1 MGNRVARYGEGVME
15 AGWLLAVIITPL
27 FFNVYS
33 SRVFEPDKVALFR
46 SLALVVLAAWV
57 VTFVSE
63 RVARFGPPLETL
75 ATWWR
80 APLVVPVLAFAIVAV
95 LATALSVAPTRS
107 LLGSY
112 HRLQGTLTTLSY
124 LVLFAA
130 VATHLRGRQQLER
143 VLTAVVLTSLA
154 ISIYAIFQRYGW
166 DPVPWPSAPWPESR
180 TFANLG
186 NPIFLGAYL
195 AMAVFVVLGR
205 LTTSV
210 RAVLAGDPCRRCHI
224 GRAAVYGV
232 IVTVDLAAIAFTQS
246 RGPVVG
252 LYAGLVCFWL
262 LLAAAG
268 YVRRLA
274 VAALVV
280 LALPAVFLALLH
292 VPDGPLHAI
301 RQWEGVGRFGRILD
315 TREAGV
321 RGRPLIWNGVATL
334 MTPHEP
340 LEYPDGSHD
349 RWNGLRPL
357 IGYGPETLAVV
368 FERFQTPDLARLEGR
383 IDSVWCCYVDRAH
396 NAMFDAWAT
405 TGVLGVVAYLGLFA
419 AVCYYGL
426 TWLGLMAGRTRR
438 LVCLGLT
445 LGGIGLSGLVLVA
458 WQGPAFL
465 GLAVPFGMVAGLLV
479 YLVASALRLA
489 ATAGGARR
497 TEEGGR
503 AAAVA
508 EPWRVMALVTL
519 LSAIVAHFIESSFG
533 IATVSTHAHFWVFAA
548 LMLAVGRGTAD
559 AYRARNDGPSLAW
572 PAESARLG
580 SGQLR
585 RPAPSA
591 RPLATTAPRW
601 REALVTAGMVTVILV
616 TLGYNYTA
624 AGSQDGHGVAGFADA
639 GAGGPTGL
647 PSSAALALFL
657 VTWIVGGIL
666 AYTEEQ
672 HEAQPRAW
680 VPRLIGMGTSL
691 ALGGACWGLARWNV
705 AATTRATPTDLTSV
719 VGSAERL
726 AQLISIYAV
735 VLLMLVLALALVL
748 PIDRR
753 RSREVGSRRV
763 HPPGGARMVVLL
775 AGYGIPPIAAVW
787 LALVLN
793 LQTVHAD
800 MVYNVGRQFDDQ
812 NQPLLAL
819 PFYDKAVELAP
830 SEDHYRLVIGR
841 GCLNAAS
848 GLADSTQREALLVRG
863 ESAFRAGQVR
873 QPLNTDHTAGLARLY
888 RTWAAV
894 TDDSLRRLERTAL
907 ASAYY
912 QRATTLSPTLPALWN
927 EWAALSFQL
936 LGNSDAAQSRIDRSR
951 ALDPA
956 LEQTRQLQ
964 RDLDAWRDTH
974 SGPR

>member
-1 MGNRVARYGEGVME
+1 ME

-46 SLALVVLAAWV
+46 SLALVVLAAWAI
-57 VTFVSE
+57 TFVSE
-63 RVARFGPPLETL
+63 RGAWSGPTLEKL

-80 APLVVPVLAFAIVAV
+80 APLVVPVLAFAVVAL

-143 VLTAVVLTSLA
+143 VLTAVVLTSLS
-154 ISIYAIFQRYGW
+154 ISLYAIFQRYGW
-166 DPVPWPSAPWPESR
+166 DPVPWPSAPWAESR
-180 TFANLG
+180 TFASLG

-195 AMAVFVVLGR
+195 MMAVFVVLGR

-232 IVTVDLAAIAFTQS
+232 IVTVNLAAIAFTQS
-246 RGPVVG
+246 RGPVMG

-280 LALPAVFLALLH
+280 LAIPAVFLALLN
-292 VPDGPLHAI
+292 VPDSPLHAM
-301 RQWEGVGRFGRILD
+301 REWEGVGRFGRILD

-321 RGRPLIWNGVATL
+321 RGRTLIWDGVVAL
-334 MTPHEP
+334 MRPHEP
-340 LEYPDGSHD
+340 LEYPDGSED

-357 IGYGPETLAVV
+357 IGYGPETLSVV

-383 IDSVWCCYVDRAH
+383 IDSAWCCYVDRAH
-396 NAMFDAWAT
+396 NEMFDAWAT
-405 TGVLGVVAYLGLFA
+405 TGVLGVVVYLGLFA
-419 AVCYYGL
+419 AVFYYGV
-426 TWLGLMAGRTRR
+426 TWLGLMAGRRRR

-445 LGGIGLSGLVLVA
+445 LGGIGLWAPVLVV

-465 GLAVPFGMVAGLLV
+465 GLAVPFGMVTGLLV
-479 YLVASALRLA
+479 YLAASALPVA
-489 ATAGGARR
+489 ATAAGARP
-497 TEEGGR
+497 TEEDGC
-503 AAAVA
+503 AAADV
-508 EPWRVMALVTL
+508 EPWRVMTLVTL
-519 LSAIVAHFIESSFG
+519 LSAIVAHFIESNFG

-548 LMLAVGRGTAD
+548 LMLAVGRGATD
-559 AYRARNDGPSLAW
+559 AHRARHDGRSRAW
-572 PAESARLG
+572 PAESARLV
-580 SGQLR
+580 SGPLGH
-585 RPAPSA
+585 PAPSA
-591 RPLATTAPRW
+591 RPLAATVLPW

-616 TLGYNYTA
+616 TLGYNYTTPGLPDEQSAGVLA
-624 AGSQDGHGVAGFADA
+624 AA
-639 GAGGPTGL
+639 GAGGLTGL

-657 VTWIVGGIL
+657 VTWISGGIL

-672 HEAQPRAW
+672 HNPQTRAW

-691 ALGGACWGLARWNV
+691 ALGGSCWVLARWNV
-705 AATTRATPTDLTSV
+705 VATTRVTSTDLTSV
-719 VGSAERL
+719 LGSAERL
-726 AQLISIYAV
+726 AQWISIYAV
-735 VLLMLVLALALVL
+735 VLLMVVLALALVL

-753 RSREVGSRRV
+753 RPGEVGSRRV
-763 HPPGGARMVVLL
+763 HPTGRARTVALL
-775 AGYGIPPIAAVW
+775 VGYGIPPIAAVW
-787 LALVLN
+787 LALVMN

-800 MVYNVGRQFDDQ
+800 MVYNLGRQFDDQ

-819 PFYDKAVELAP
+819 PFYDRAVELAP
-830 SEDHYRLVIGR
+830 REDHYRLVIGR
-841 GCLNAAS
+841 GCLNAVH
-848 GLADSTQREALLVRG
+848 GLADATQREALLVRG

-873 QPLNTDHTAGLARLY
+873 QPLHTDHTAGLARLY

-894 TDDSLRRLERTAL
+894 TDDSRRRLERAAL

-912 QRATTLSPTLPALWN
+912 QRATTLSPILPALWN

-936 LGNSDAAQSRIDRSR
+936 LENSDAAQSRIDRSR
-951 ALDPA
+951 ALDPE

-964 RDLDAWRDTH
+964 RELDAWRDTH
-974 SGPR
+974 SRPR